1 MSFQINCPNC
11 GPRGVWEFHFS
22 GPAGDEARPPQD
34 ADAKSWTNFIYN
46 KSNIRG
52 VQTEWWYHRSACKLW
67 FLVERNTATNEVLGS
82 RRYDPQIK
90 PGPENPEEE
99 LGTPQP

>member
-1 MSFQINCPNC
+1 MSFQITCPNC

-22 GPAGDEARPPQD
+22 GPVGGERPPQD
-34 ADAKSWTNFIYN
+34 ADANVWTDFIYN
-46 KSNIRG
+46 KSNVRG

-82 RRYDPQIK
+82 RRYEPPQA
-90 PGPENPEEE
+90 PGPDEP
-99 LGTPQP
+99 GVQQVTPQP